1 MCLFTGSLM
10 PFQKLFVLF
19 SFTAA
24 ANTSMLLLLCY
35 AFQQVQSGVFSSAKV
50 TNLLS
55 ALRKTLLP
63 FLHADV
69 QSYYYSKLKKSSI
82 L

>member
-1 MCLFTGSLM
+1 MCLLTGSLM
-10 PFQKLFVLF
+10 PFQKLFVLY

-35 AFQQVQSGVFSSAKV
+35 AFQQVQSGVVSSAKV
-50 TNLLS
+50 NNLLS
-55 ALRKTLLP
+55 IHSETNIAP
-63 FLHADV
+63 FLARRCP
-69 QSYYYSKLKKSSI
+69 I